1 MSYTRG
7 LLCREKTPVQSGA
20 SGRNRTNDTRIFSP
34 LLYRLSYRGML
45 GTVRYPVAT
54 LMGLEPTISG
64 VTGRRDNRLRYS
76 ATKFDPANLITG
88 SDVA

>member
-1 MSYTRG
+1 M
-7 LLCREKTPVQSGA
+7 QSGA
-20 SGRNRTNDTRIFSP
+20 SGRNRTNDTWIFSP

-45 GTVRYPVAT
+45 GTFRYPVAT

-76 ATKFDPANLITG
+76 ATWWEQQGSNL
-88 SDVA
+88 